1 MLQQKLRPSYP
12 WLGVDV
18 CRFTPFSKTE
28 FDLSQDLHRAQ
39 SNRLRINCTNLQNL
53 PCGLQILSVWSF
65 YMTMLHYIGKNTT
78 SSSAVSTTAEVN
90 LSNPTQESHG
100 LNQSDTLR
108 NVDDSAFPFA
118 AVVVPVLIG
127 LAVVLVVVLVIGYK
141 FRDNLRDWINCNS
154 QENRNNIDLTV
165 EEGPDLNEADQ
176 DTNEDQANT
185 SVLPLMT
192 QDNGV

>member
-1 MLQQKLRPSYP
+1 
-12 WLGVDV
+12 
-18 CRFTPFSKTE
+18 
-28 FDLSQDLHRAQ
+28 
-39 SNRLRINCTNLQNL
+39 
-53 PCGLQILSVWSF
+53 
-65 YMTMLHYIGKNTT
+65 MTMLHYIGKNTT
-78 SSSAVSTTAEVN
+78 SSSAVSTTAEEN
-90 LSNPTQESHG
+90 LSNPTQESPG

>member
-1 MLQQKLRPSYP
+1 
-12 WLGVDV
+12 
-18 CRFTPFSKTE
+18 
-28 FDLSQDLHRAQ
+28 
-39 SNRLRINCTNLQNL
+39 
-53 PCGLQILSVWSF
+53 
-65 YMTMLHYIGKNTT
+65 MTMLYYIGKNTT
-78 SSSAVSTTAEVN
+78 SNSAVSTTAEVN

-108 NVDDSAFPFA
+108 NIDDSSLPFA
-118 AVVVPVLIG
+118 AVFVPVLIG
-127 LAVVLVVVLVIGYK
+127 LVVLVVVLVLVYK
-141 FRDNLRDWINCNS
+141 FRDNLRDRIHRNS

-165 EEGPDLNEADQ
+165 EEGPDLNVADQ

>member
-1 MLQQKLRPSYP
+1 MAMLY
-12 WLGVDV
+12 
-18 CRFTPFSKTE
+18 
-28 FDLSQDLHRAQ
+28 
-39 SNRLRINCTNLQNL
+39 
-53 PCGLQILSVWSF
+53 
-65 YMTMLHYIGKNTT
+65 YIGKNTT
-78 SSSAVSTTAEVN
+78 SSSAVSTTAN
-90 LSNPTQESHG
+90 TTQGSQG
-100 LNQSDTLR
+100 LKQSDTLR
-108 NVDDSAFPFA
+108 NVDDSSSPCA

-127 LAVVLVVVLVIGYK
+127 LAVLVVVLVLVYK
-141 FRDNLRDWINCNS
+141 FRDNLRDRIHRNS

>member
-1 MLQQKLRPSYP
+1 
-12 WLGVDV
+12 
-18 CRFTPFSKTE
+18 
-28 FDLSQDLHRAQ
+28 
-39 SNRLRINCTNLQNL
+39 
-53 PCGLQILSVWSF
+53 
-65 YMTMLHYIGKNTT
+65 MTMLHYIGKNKT

>member
-1 MLQQKLRPSYP
+1 
-12 WLGVDV
+12 
-18 CRFTPFSKTE
+18 
-28 FDLSQDLHRAQ
+28 
-39 SNRLRINCTNLQNL
+39 
-53 PCGLQILSVWSF
+53 
-65 YMTMLHYIGKNTT
+65 MTMLHYIGKNKT

-90 LSNPTQESHG
+90 LSNPAQGSHG

-108 NVDDSAFPFA
+108 NVDDSPFPVA

-176 DTNEDQANT
+176 DTNEANT

>member
-1 MLQQKLRPSYP
+1 MAMLY
-12 WLGVDV
+12 
-18 CRFTPFSKTE
+18 
-28 FDLSQDLHRAQ
+28 
-39 SNRLRINCTNLQNL
+39 
-53 PCGLQILSVWSF
+53 
-65 YMTMLHYIGKNTT
+65 YIGKNTT
-78 SSSAVSTTAEVN
+78 SSSAVSTTAN
-90 LSNPTQESHG
+90 TTQGSQG

-108 NVDDSAFPFA
+108 NVDDSSSPCA

-127 LAVVLVVVLVIGYK
+127 LVVLVVVLVLVYK
-141 FRDNLRDWINCNS
+141 FRDNLRDRIHRNS

-165 EEGPDLNEADQ
+165 EEGPDLNEADR

>member
-1 MLQQKLRPSYP
+1 MAMLY
-12 WLGVDV
+12 
-18 CRFTPFSKTE
+18 
-28 FDLSQDLHRAQ
+28 
-39 SNRLRINCTNLQNL
+39 
-53 PCGLQILSVWSF
+53 
-65 YMTMLHYIGKNTT
+65 YIGKNTT
-78 SSSAVSTTAEVN
+78 SSSAVSTTAN
-90 LSNPTQESHG
+90 TTQGSQG

-108 NVDDSAFPFA
+108 NVDDSPFPFA

-141 FRDNLRDWINCNS
+141 FRDNLRDWINRNS

>member
-1 MLQQKLRPSYP
+1 
-12 WLGVDV
+12 
-18 CRFTPFSKTE
+18 
-28 FDLSQDLHRAQ
+28 
-39 SNRLRINCTNLQNL
+39 
-53 PCGLQILSVWSF
+53 
-65 YMTMLHYIGKNTT
+65 MTMLHYIGKNTT

-108 NVDDSAFPFA
+108 NVDDSPFPFA

-127 LAVVLVVVLVIGYK
+127 LAVLVVVLVLVYK
-141 FRDNLRDWINCNS
+141 FRDNLRDRIHRNS

>member
-1 MLQQKLRPSYP
+1 
-12 WLGVDV
+12 
-18 CRFTPFSKTE
+18 
-28 FDLSQDLHRAQ
+28 
-39 SNRLRINCTNLQNL
+39 
-53 PCGLQILSVWSF
+53 
-65 YMTMLHYIGKNTT
+65 MTMLHYIGKNTT

-176 DTNEDQANT
+176 DQTSTNEDQANT
-185 SVLPLMT
+185 SFLPLMT

>member
-1 MLQQKLRPSYP
+1 MAMLY
-12 WLGVDV
+12 
-18 CRFTPFSKTE
+18 
-28 FDLSQDLHRAQ
+28 
-39 SNRLRINCTNLQNL
+39 
-53 PCGLQILSVWSF
+53 
-65 YMTMLHYIGKNTT
+65 YIGKNTT
-78 SSSAVSTTAEVN
+78 SSSAVSTTAN
-90 LSNPTQESHG
+90 TTQGSQG

-141 FRDNLRDWINCNS
+141 FRDNLRDWINRNS

>member
-1 MLQQKLRPSYP
+1 
-12 WLGVDV
+12 
-18 CRFTPFSKTE
+18 
-28 FDLSQDLHRAQ
+28 
-39 SNRLRINCTNLQNL
+39 
-53 PCGLQILSVWSF
+53 
-65 YMTMLHYIGKNTT
+65 MTMLHYIGKNTT

-90 LSNPTQESHG
+90 LSNPAQGSHG

>member
-1 MLQQKLRPSYP
+1 MAMLY
-12 WLGVDV
+12 
-18 CRFTPFSKTE
+18 
-28 FDLSQDLHRAQ
+28 
-39 SNRLRINCTNLQNL
+39 
-53 PCGLQILSVWSF
+53 
-65 YMTMLHYIGKNTT
+65 YIGKNTT
-78 SSSAVSTTAEVN
+78 SNSAVSTTAEVN
-90 LSNPTQESHG
+90 LSNPTQGSHG

-108 NVDDSAFPFA
+108 NIDDSSSPCA

-127 LAVVLVVVLVIGYK
+127 LAVLVVVLVLVYK
-141 FRDNLRDWINCNS
+141 FRDNLRDRIHRNS

-165 EEGPDLNEADQ
+165 EEGPDLNEADR

>member
-1 MLQQKLRPSYP
+1 
-12 WLGVDV
+12 
-18 CRFTPFSKTE
+18 
-28 FDLSQDLHRAQ
+28 
-39 SNRLRINCTNLQNL
+39 
-53 PCGLQILSVWSF
+53 
-65 YMTMLHYIGKNTT
+65 MLHYIGKNTT

-100 LNQSDTLR
+100 LNHSDTLR
-108 NVDDSAFPFA
+108 NVDDSPFPFA

-165 EEGPDLNEADQ
+165 EEGPDLNEANQ

>member
-1 MLQQKLRPSYP
+1 MAMLY
-12 WLGVDV
+12 
-18 CRFTPFSKTE
+18 
-28 FDLSQDLHRAQ
+28 
-39 SNRLRINCTNLQNL
+39 
-53 PCGLQILSVWSF
+53 
-65 YMTMLHYIGKNTT
+65 YIGKNTT
-78 SSSAVSTTAEVN
+78 SSSAVSTTAN
-90 LSNPTQESHG
+90 TTQGSQG

-108 NVDDSAFPFA
+108 NVDDSPFPFA

-165 EEGPDLNEADQ
+165 KEGPDTSADPNEADQ

>member
-1 MLQQKLRPSYP
+1 
-12 WLGVDV
+12 
-18 CRFTPFSKTE
+18 
-28 FDLSQDLHRAQ
+28 
-39 SNRLRINCTNLQNL
+39 
-53 PCGLQILSVWSF
+53 
-65 YMTMLHYIGKNTT
+65 MTMLHYIGKNTT

-100 LNQSDTLR
+100 LNHSDTLR
-108 NVDDSAFPFA
+108 NVDDSPFPFA

-165 EEGPDLNEADQ
+165 EEGPDLNEANQ

>member
-1 MLQQKLRPSYP
+1 MLY
-12 WLGVDV
+12 
-18 CRFTPFSKTE
+18 
-28 FDLSQDLHRAQ
+28 
-39 SNRLRINCTNLQNL
+39 
-53 PCGLQILSVWSF
+53 
-65 YMTMLHYIGKNTT
+65 YIGKNTT
-78 SSSAVSTTAEVN
+78 SSSAVSTTAN
-90 LSNPTQESHG
+90 TTQGSQG

-108 NVDDSAFPFA
+108 NVDDSPFPFA

-141 FRDNLRDWINCNS
+141 FRDNLRDWINRNS

>member
-1 MLQQKLRPSYP
+1 MAMLY
-12 WLGVDV
+12 
-18 CRFTPFSKTE
+18 
-28 FDLSQDLHRAQ
+28 
-39 SNRLRINCTNLQNL
+39 
-53 PCGLQILSVWSF
+53 
-65 YMTMLHYIGKNTT
+65 YIGKNTT
-78 SSSAVSTTAEVN
+78 SSSAVSTTAN
-90 LSNPTQESHG
+90 TTQGSQG

-108 NVDDSAFPFA
+108 NVDDSPFPFA

-127 LAVVLVVVLVIGYK
+127 LAVLVVVLVIGYK

>member
-1 MLQQKLRPSYP
+1 MAMLY
-12 WLGVDV
+12 
-18 CRFTPFSKTE
+18 
-28 FDLSQDLHRAQ
+28 
-39 SNRLRINCTNLQNL
+39 
-53 PCGLQILSVWSF
+53 
-65 YMTMLHYIGKNTT
+65 YIGKNTT
-78 SSSAVSTTAEVN
+78 SSSAVSTTA
-90 LSNPTQESHG
+90 NPTQGSQG

-108 NVDDSAFPFA
+108 NVDDSSSPFA

-165 EEGPDLNEADQ
+165 EEGPDLNEAHQ

>member
-1 MLQQKLRPSYP
+1 
-12 WLGVDV
+12 
-18 CRFTPFSKTE
+18 
-28 FDLSQDLHRAQ
+28 
-39 SNRLRINCTNLQNL
+39 
-53 PCGLQILSVWSF
+53 
-65 YMTMLHYIGKNTT
+65 MTMLHYIGKNTT

-100 LNQSDTLR
+100 LKQSDTLR

>member
-1 MLQQKLRPSYP
+1 MLY
-12 WLGVDV
+12 
-18 CRFTPFSKTE
+18 
-28 FDLSQDLHRAQ
+28 
-39 SNRLRINCTNLQNL
+39 
-53 PCGLQILSVWSF
+53 
-65 YMTMLHYIGKNTT
+65 YIGKNTT
-78 SSSAVSTTAEVN
+78 SSSAVSTTAN
-90 LSNPTQESHG
+90 TTQGSQG

-108 NVDDSAFPFA
+108 NVDDSSSPCA

-127 LAVVLVVVLVIGYK
+127 LVVLVVVLVLVYK
-141 FRDNLRDWINCNS
+141 FRDNLRDRIHRNS

-176 DTNEDQANT
+176 DSNEDQANT

>member
-1 MLQQKLRPSYP
+1 
-12 WLGVDV
+12 
-18 CRFTPFSKTE
+18 
-28 FDLSQDLHRAQ
+28 
-39 SNRLRINCTNLQNL
+39 
-53 PCGLQILSVWSF
+53 
-65 YMTMLHYIGKNTT
+65 MTMLHYIGKNTT

-108 NVDDSAFPFA
+108 NVDDSPFPFA

-141 FRDNLRDWINCNS
+141 FRDNLRDWINRNS
-154 QENRNNIDLTV
+154 QENGNNIDLTV

>member
-1 MLQQKLRPSYP
+1 M
-12 WLGVDV
+12 
-18 CRFTPFSKTE
+18 
-28 FDLSQDLHRAQ
+28 
-39 SNRLRINCTNLQNL
+39 
-53 PCGLQILSVWSF
+53 
-65 YMTMLHYIGKNTT
+65 
-78 SSSAVSTTAEVN
+78 
-90 LSNPTQESHG
+90 SNPAQGSHG

-108 NVDDSAFPFA
+108 NVDDSAFPCA

>member
-1 MLQQKLRPSYP
+1 
-12 WLGVDV
+12 
-18 CRFTPFSKTE
+18 
-28 FDLSQDLHRAQ
+28 
-39 SNRLRINCTNLQNL
+39 
-53 PCGLQILSVWSF
+53 
-65 YMTMLHYIGKNTT
+65 MTMLHYIGKNTT

-165 EEGPDLNEADQ
+165 EEGPDLNVADQ
-176 DTNEDQANT
+176 DTNEDQAKT

>member
-1 MLQQKLRPSYP
+1 
-12 WLGVDV
+12 
-18 CRFTPFSKTE
+18 
-28 FDLSQDLHRAQ
+28 
-39 SNRLRINCTNLQNL
+39 
-53 PCGLQILSVWSF
+53 
-65 YMTMLHYIGKNTT
+65 MTMLHYIGKNTT

-90 LSNPTQESHG
+90 LSNPAQGSHG

-108 NVDDSAFPFA
+108 NVDDSSSPCA

-127 LAVVLVVVLVIGYK
+127 LVVLVVVLVLVYK
-141 FRDNLRDWINCNS
+141 FRDNLRDRIHRNS

>member
-1 MLQQKLRPSYP
+1 MAMLY
-12 WLGVDV
+12 
-18 CRFTPFSKTE
+18 
-28 FDLSQDLHRAQ
+28 
-39 SNRLRINCTNLQNL
+39 
-53 PCGLQILSVWSF
+53 
-65 YMTMLHYIGKNTT
+65 YIGKNTT
-78 SSSAVSTTAEVN
+78 SSSAVSTTAN
-90 LSNPTQESHG
+90 TTQGSQG

-108 NVDDSAFPFA
+108 NVDDSPFPFA

-141 FRDNLRDWINCNS
+141 FRDNLRDWINRNS

-165 EEGPDLNEADQ
+165 EEGPYLNEADQ

>member
-1 MLQQKLRPSYP
+1 MAMLY
-12 WLGVDV
+12 
-18 CRFTPFSKTE
+18 
-28 FDLSQDLHRAQ
+28 
-39 SNRLRINCTNLQNL
+39 
-53 PCGLQILSVWSF
+53 
-65 YMTMLHYIGKNTT
+65 YIGKNIT
-78 SSSAVSTTAEVN
+78 SSSADSTTAEGN
-90 LSNPTQESHG
+90 LSNPTQGSQG
-100 LNQSDTLR
+100 FNQSDTLR
-108 NVDDSAFPFA
+108 NVDDSPFPFA

>member
-1 MLQQKLRPSYP
+1 
-12 WLGVDV
+12 
-18 CRFTPFSKTE
+18 
-28 FDLSQDLHRAQ
+28 
-39 SNRLRINCTNLQNL
+39 
-53 PCGLQILSVWSF
+53 
-65 YMTMLHYIGKNTT
+65 MTMLHYIGKNTT

-100 LNQSDTLR
+100 LNQSGTLR
-108 NVDDSAFPFA
+108 NVDDSPFPFA